1 LPEVAKANV
10 TFLATAGA
18 TPLVEAM
25 TGVPKHLEGGLLLI
39 GPEGDFTGEEI
50 QMLVE
55 AGAVA
60 VGLGQCRLRVETA
73 AIAMLATVMLMSD
86 NHQTNARTS

>member
-1 LPEVAKANV
+1 M
-10 TFLATAGA
+10 LASNFA
-18 TPLVEAM
+18 
-25 TGVPKHLEGGLLLI
+25 
-39 GPEGDFTGEEI
+39 DFTGEEI

-86 NHQTNARTS
+86 NHQTYA

>member
-1 LPEVAKANV
+1 MKSKNDS
-10 TFLATAGA
+10 FNMLASNFA
-18 TPLVEAM
+18 
-25 TGVPKHLEGGLLLI
+25 
-39 GPEGDFTGEEI
+39 DFTGEEI